1 MIGHHEL
8 GTVGEQE
15 GQTFA
20 RRQTLAFE
28 GLGQAGRLVRKLPV
42 GEAAAEKD
50 QGRGLGSLG
59 RGVEQ
64 QPGHGGR
71 DRLHGQGHARV
82 VMLHP
87 G

>member
-8 GTVGEQE
+8 GTIGEQE
-15 GQTFA
+15 GQTFT

-42 GEAAAEKD
+42 GEAAAEKY
-50 QGRGLGSLG
+50 QGRGLGSFG

-64 QPGHGGR
+64 QPGTEVVTGSTAEGY
-71 DRLHGQGHARV
+71 ARV
-82 VMLHP
+82 VMLRP